1 MFHVLTITYLQPL
14 DVIDQ
19 ARPAHVAWL
28 NDEVAAGRIPVE
40 RAPGVADGRVLVTGD
55 ISIEEAQDI
64 MDRDPYR
71 VAGVVRYDRLSFSQ
85 LEGLCA
91 AAVNLR
97 RFCPIGISECRS
109 GVSCL

>member
-28 NDEVAAGRIPVE
+28 NDEVTAGRIVLS
-40 RAPGVADGRVLVTGD
+40 GRQESLTGGVLVTGD
-55 ISIEEAQDI
+55 ISVEEAQDI

-71 VAGVVRYDRLSFSQ
+71 EAGLVRYDRLSFTRGICAP
-85 LEGLCA
+85 GL
-91 AAVNLR
+91 
-97 RFCPIGISECRS
+97 
-109 GVSCL
+109 

>member
-28 NDEVAAGRIPVE
+28 NDEVAAGRILLS
-40 RAPGVADGRVLVTGD
+40 GRQESQTGGVLVTGD

-71 VAGVVRYDRLSFSQ
+71 VAGVVRYDRLSFSRGVCAPQ
-85 LEGLCA
+85 L
-91 AAVNLR
+91 
-97 RFCPIGISECRS
+97 
-109 GVSCL
+109 